1 MKKTVLY
8 LVLAVM
14 FLLAACGNN
23 SDKEQSKSETKG
35 SKDTVKIENNY
46 KMRGEK
52 KDGSDAKKVKE
63 TVEVPKNPKNA
74 VVLDYGALDVMKE
87 MGLSDKVKAL
97 PKGEGGKSLPNF
109 LESFKD
115 DKYTNVGNLKEVNF
129 DKIGAAMMLV
139 MSEDKAKELNKDLDN
154 KIASMKDKTKNFNK
168 TVMYLLVNEGEL
180 STFGPKG
187 RFGGL
192 VYDTL
197 GFNAVDKKVSNSN
210 HGQNVSNEYVNKE
223 NPDVILAMDRGQAI
237 SGKST
242 AKQAL
247 NNPVLKNVKAIKED
261 KVYNLDPKLWYFAAG
276 STTTT
281 IKQIEELDKVV
292 K

>member
-8 LVLAVM
+8 LVVAVM

-129 DKIGAAMMLV
+129 DKIAA
-139 MSEDKAKELNKDLDN
+139 
-154 KIASMKDKTKNFNK
+154 TKPEVIFI
-168 TVMYLLVNEGEL
+168 
-180 STFGPKG
+180 S
-187 RFGGL
+187 
-192 VYDTL
+192 
-197 GFNAVDKKVSNSN
+197 AV
-210 HGQNVSNEYVNKE
+210 Q
-223 NPDVILAMDRGQAI
+223 Q
-237 SGKST
+237 
-242 AKQAL
+242 
-247 NNPVLKNVKAIKED
+247 IKR
-261 KVYNLDPKLWYFAAG
+261 
-276 STTTT
+276 
-281 IKQIEELDKVV
+281 I
-292 K
+292 

>member
-74 VVLDYGALDVMKE
+74 VVLDYGALNNVMKE

-129 DKIGAAMMLV
+129 DKIAATKPEVIFDPSGRTANQKNLD
-139 MSEDKAKELNKDLDN
+139 EFKKAAPKAKIVYVGADEKNL
-154 KIASMKDKTKNFNK
+154 IGSMKQNTENIGKFTI
-168 TVMYLLVNEGEL
+168 
-180 STFGPKG
+180 
-187 RFGGL
+187 
-192 VYDTL
+192 
-197 GFNAVDKKVSNSN
+197 KKI
-210 HGQNVSNEYVNKE
+210 K
-223 NPDVILAMDRGQAI
+223 
-237 SGKST
+237 
-242 AKQAL
+242 
-247 NNPVLKNVKAIKED
+247 LKN
-261 KVYNLDPKLWYFAAG
+261 
-276 STTTT
+276 
-281 IKQIEELDKVV
+281 
-292 K
+292 

>member
-1 MKKTVLY
+1 MKQNTENIGKIY
-8 LVLAVM
+8 
-14 FLLAACGNN
+14 
-23 SDKEQSKSETKG
+23 DK
-35 SKDTVKIENNY
+35 
-46 KMRGEK
+46 
-52 KDGSDAKKVKE
+52 
-63 TVEVPKNPKNA
+63 
-74 VVLDYGALDVMKE
+74 
-87 MGLSDKVKAL
+87 
-97 PKGEGGKSLPNF
+97 
-109 LESFKD
+109 
-115 DKYTNVGNLKEVNF
+115 
-129 DKIGAAMMLV
+129 
-139 MSEDKAKELNKDLDN
+139 EDKAKELNKDLDN
-154 KIASMKDKTKNFNK
+154 KIASMKDKTKKFNK
-168 TVMYLLVNEGEL
+168 SVMYLLVNEGEL

-197 GFNAVDKKVSNSN
+197 GFNAVDKNVSNSN
-210 HGQNVSNEYVNKE
+210 HGQNVSNEYINKE
-223 NPDVILAMDRGQAI
+223 NPDVILAMDRGQAV